1 MMAKMA
7 EINLL
12 KTKESMI
19 MQGELQIFSKQKF
32 NIW

>member
-1 MMAKMA
+1 MT